1 MWLMLQNKTPKDYV
15 IATNEQHS
23 VREFI
28 EESFNYFGESI
39 EWIGEGIKEKG
50 ILKSSGKVVIE
61 INEKY
66 FRPTEVE
73 TLLGDASLAEKDL
86 GWKPKTKFK
95 ELVRIM
101 VDSDFNHLKHE
112 QR

>member
-1 MWLMLQNKTPKDYV
+1 MLQNKSPKDYV

-28 EESFNYFGESI
+28 EESFDYFGESI
-39 EWIGEGIKEKG
+39 VWSGEGVKEKG
-50 ILKSSGKVVIE
+50 ILKSTGKVVIE

-73 TLLGDASLAEKDL
+73 TLLGDASLAEKEL

-95 ELVRIM
+95 ELVHIM
-101 VDSDFNHLKHE
+101 VDSDFNRLKHE

>member
-1 MWLMLQNKTPKDYV
+1 M
-15 IATNEQHS
+15 E
-23 VREFI
+23 R
-28 EESFNYFGESI
+28 
-39 EWIGEGIKEKG
+39 IKEKG

-95 ELVRIM
+95 ELVHIM